1 MEITIAHWMVLVAA
15 LLPLVFAGAAKA
27 GGGRFDNARPREW
40 LERQEG
46 WPRRAHWAQL
56 NSHEALPPFVAAVII
71 AHLAGAVQDTINLLA
86 GLFILARVLYG
97 YCYITDRSTA
107 RSMAWLL
114 GLGCVIGLFV
124 AAGLAG

>member
-1 MEITIAHWMVLVAA
+1 MTLAYWCVLIAAIM
-15 LLPLVFAGAAKA
+15 PYVFAGISKV
-27 GGGRFDNARPREW
+27 GLSEFDNRNPRDF
-40 LERQEG
+40 LDTLDGYR
-46 WPRRAHWAQL
+46 RRAHWAQL